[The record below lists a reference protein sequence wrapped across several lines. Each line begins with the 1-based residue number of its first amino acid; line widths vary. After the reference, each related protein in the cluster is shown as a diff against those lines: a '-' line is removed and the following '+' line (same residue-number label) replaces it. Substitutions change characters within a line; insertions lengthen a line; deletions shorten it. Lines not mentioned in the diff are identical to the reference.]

1 MSYETDPVAEKVER
15 FQSYIRPAEE
25 PHRTIPEIMGRSTR
39 ERTWQDLLAY
49 FLRPANGHGLGT
61 DPLASFLEMVQKNTP
76 VQSLGGDPETV
87 RIDTEVQTGEADRVD
102 IFLTQEGLWFLCL
115 ELKIH
120 ASEHGEQTAAY
131 VDTEYIGTRSKA
143 EYPTEGH
150 HYLYLT
156 VDDSDRPTA
165 TAFEHLTWDRLL
177 RAWETLLPEYM
188 DSGRYPNRGVAQF
201 AEFLALI
208 RAEVGDPLEGLE
220 TYYADVQ
227 AAKRAHEDLSRALAD
242 ELTAGVRQLASE
254 RQALR
259 IRIKNNRF
267 PQFAE
272 GKYNR
277 IEIDKPPWQAG
288 RSKPTVCIEL
298 NFHLRPHL
306 GPGEIRHYPS
316 VAINLD
322 IRGGQKLKHGL
333 RTAFNERVDKSEYRS
348 EGFGEPH
355 TNTKWHF
362 LTTEVVLDETENPVE
377 AVLDKFEVLY
387 GFEEVIDEIVRTVPE
402 S

>member
-1 MSYETDPVAEKVER
+1 MSSKTGTANQKVER

-61 DPLASFLEMVQKNTP
+61 DPLASFLQTVQKNTP
-76 VQSLGGDPETV
+76 MSSLGGDLETV
-87 RIDTEVQTGEADRVD
+87 RIDTEVQTGNADRVD
-102 IFLTQEGLWFLCL
+102 VFLTQEEQWFLCL

-120 ASEHGEQTAAY
+120 SSEHAGQTDAY
-131 VDTEYIGTRSKA
+131 VDTGYIGTRSKA
-143 EYPTEGH
+143 DYPADGH
-150 HYLYLT
+150 HYLYVT
-156 VDDSDRPTA
+156 VDNTDTPTA
-165 TAFEHLTWDRLL
+165 TAFEQLTWDRLL
-177 RAWETLLPEYM
+177 SAWETLLPAYM

-220 TYYADVQ
+220 SYYTDVQ
-227 AAKRAHEDLSRALAD
+227 AAKQAHEELSRALVD
-242 ELTAGVRQLASE
+242 ELTAGIRQMASE
-254 RQALR
+254 QQALR
-259 IRIKNNRF
+259 IRIKSSRF
-267 PQFAE
+267 PQFTE

-306 GPGEIRHYPS
+306 GPGEVRHYPS
-316 VAINLD
+316 VAVNLD
-322 IRGGQKLKHGL
+322 IRGGSKLKQGL
-333 RTAFNERVDKSEYRS
+333 RSAFNERVDKSEYQP

-362 LTTEVVLDETENPVE
+362 LTTEVVLDEVDYPIG